1 MNDIYETGTE
11 SELWHIGTA
20 SSGRYPKGSG
30 ERPYQHEEQQRLT
43 DHVKNL
49 TNEEMAARI
58 KRENLER
65 QYNKMFY
72 PDEDAKQFAEM
83 QRAVQNKRTL
93 DDYRKMFPS
102 EEEKAQQ
109 DLKDSMK
116 QLEDAIGSARKITKP
131 ADRDA
136 IDRSIDYSKDL
147 SDMSDNDLRNVI
159 NRMNMEKQ
167 YRQLIAEQTMRQ
179 SKKEQAKAKVDKV
192 LSYAQTGMS
201 LAVPAVT
208 LGLAI
213 YNAKHKK

>member
-30 ERPYQHEEQQRLT
+30 ERPYQHMSDKELQ
-43 DHVKNL
+43 DVVK
-49 TNEEMAARI
+49 RY
-58 KRENLER
+58 NLEK
-65 QYNKMFY
+65 QYDKIY
-72 PDEDAKQFAEM
+72 PDEAGMARKEENDRYAEM

-93 DDYRKMFPS
+93 DDYNKMFPS
-102 EEEKAQQ
+102 EEAKAQQ

-131 ADRDA
+131 ADRDT

-147 SDMSDNDLRNVI
+147 SDMTDNDLRNVI

-213 YNAKHKK
+213 YNAKHKT